1 MAQQGSSR
9 KRSVKESVHL
19 DFLRK
24 AMEWVVDQSIFR
36 NLQTHGNTSW
46 IAKDL
51 VMLAVLWVWSEKS
64 QLTAAFQE
72 AVVWSKRLF
81 GGVAV
86 GSYQALT
93 NALVR
98 YGGQLV
104 PLLWNRLHQLM
115 EQVAD
120 DHWRIGLWLVIAVDG
135 SRVSTPRTKANEKA
149 FRAANYGKSN
159 SAKYRKKKSKNKRK
173 KNRVKAETVT
183 PQIWITLLWHM
194 GLRLPWSWKLGPSDS
209 SERAH
214 FRDMLATQKFPKNTL
229 FCGDAGFVGYDLW
242 RSIIDAEHNFLIRV
256 GGNVRLLTKLGYYAR
271 ERDGIVYVWPDSAA
285 RKMHPPFVL
294 RLIHLKGERGDVYLL
309 TNVLNLRHLSNA
321 LASRL
326 YKLRWGIERMFQQ
339 VTEVF
344 HLQTL
349 IGSSPRA
356 TVFQASF
363 CLLLY
368 NMIQV
373 IRAYIAEPEQ
383 REVDTISNEQLF
395 YDVRRELTAWT
406 EVLTTRETVDL
417 LSTTWTLAQVAHR
430 LGQLLHGQWTDRWL
444 KSPSNTH
451 KHVPPQRN
459 EYAEGGHNS
468 VYRIIQEALANP

>member
-1 MAQQGSSR
+1 
-9 KRSVKESVHL
+9 
-19 DFLRK
+19 
-24 AMEWVVDQSIFR
+24 MEWCVDQSIFQ
-36 NLQTHGNTSW
+36 NLKTHGNISW

-64 QLTAAFQE
+64 QLTAAFEE
-72 AVVWSKRLF
+72 AAVWSKRLF

-98 YGGQLV
+98 YGRQLV
-104 PLLWNRLHQLM
+104 PMLWNRLHQLM
-115 EQVAD
+115 EQVAE
-120 DHWRIGLWLVIAVDG
+120 DHWRIGLWLAIAVDG

-149 FRAANYGKSN
+149 FRAANYGKSK

-214 FRDMLATQKFPKNTL
+214 FQDMLTTQKFPKNTL

-242 RSIIDAEHNFLIRV
+242 SSIIDAEHNFLIRV

-285 RKMHPPFVL
+285 RKKQPPLIL

-309 TNVLNLRHLSNA
+309 TNVLNSRHLSNA

-326 YKLRWGIERMFQQ
+326 YKLRWGIELQFRTLKQTFGRRTLRTRTPDRAYAELEWSLLGLWMIHLFAVKEQVAIGEPPRQTSAAMAIHVVRSILFLWCEVPEEGSDLWAQLQQ
-339 VTEVF
+339 AVLDNYTRRTSKQGRYRPNKKDKPSAGKPKIEKAN
-344 HLQTL
+344 QKKK
-349 IGSSPRA
+349 
-356 TVFQASF
+356 
-363 CLLLY
+363 LLLEKY
-368 NMIQV
+368 KQHL
-373 IRAYIAEPEQ
+373 AIA
-383 REVDTISNEQLF
+383 T
-395 YDVRRELTAWT
+395 
-406 EVLTTRETVDL
+406 
-417 LSTTWTLAQVAHR
+417 
-430 LGQLLHGQWTDRWL
+430 
-444 KSPSNTH
+444 
-451 KHVPPQRN
+451 
-459 EYAEGGHNS
+459 
-468 VYRIIQEALANP
+468 